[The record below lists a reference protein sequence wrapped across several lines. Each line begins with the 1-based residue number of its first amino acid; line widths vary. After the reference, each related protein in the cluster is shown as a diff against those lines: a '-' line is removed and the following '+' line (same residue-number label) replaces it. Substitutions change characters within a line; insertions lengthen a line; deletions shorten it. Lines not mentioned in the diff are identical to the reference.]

1 VLCCHVVDH
10 KLDMALFEVRGQ
22 GVHGA
27 AVVGWF
33 EALVY
38 ELSATMVPVAFLVLR
53 LLEMY
58 ESA

>member
-1 VLCCHVVDH
+1 
-10 KLDMALFEVRGQ
+10 MASCEVRGQ
-22 GVHGA
+22 GVDGA
-27 AVVGWF
+27 AVGGWF

-38 ELSATMVPVAFLVLR
+38 ELSATVVPVAFLVLR

>member
-1 VLCCHVVDH
+1 
-10 KLDMALFEVRGQ
+10 MASFEVCGQ
-22 GVHGA
+22 GVDGA
-27 AVVGWF
+27 AVWF

-53 LLEMY
+53 LMEMY